1 LGTLPTYRR
10 RQPWEPD
17 RVIRE
22 QVKKKLLKF
31 VERDYVKPG
40 NIQSL
45 IGFFSVPKGDSD
57 VQVVFDGTRSGLNEA
72 LWAPSFHLPT
82 IDSLLPALE
91 PGYWQSDIDVGEQFY
106 NFALDPRVRPF
117 CGLDVSYYL
126 DHHPGATLWLSWHHR
141 VMGLKSSPHGC
152 VKMQAL
158 AEEVVRGDPSFQEN
172 PFYFDSI

>member
-1 LGTLPTYRR
+1 
-10 RQPWEPD
+10 
-17 RVIRE
+17 
-22 QVKKKLLKF
+22 LKF

-91 PGYWQSDIDVGEQFY
+91 PGYWQSDIDVREQFY